1 MILHNFQQF
10 LDVFSAQ
17 ENQINFSSLILHP
30 AVNNFLGDAVS
41 VTSTINLHYGSK
53 FMSPST
59 GIILNNQMD
68 DFSYPNIIN
77 AFGIPPS
84 ENNMV
89 HPGRRPVSSMSP
101 TAVVDKQGRVVAVL
115 GASGGTKIITAV
127 AQVHV
132 YYHIMENLFLAQVL
146 FRMIYLGQSVKEAV
160 DARRLHHQVIP
171 MEMKYEDGIT
181 RV

>member
-1 MILHNFQQF
+1 
-10 LDVFSAQ
+10 
-17 ENQINFSSLILHP
+17 
-30 AVNNFLGDAVS
+30 
-41 VTSTINLHYGSK
+41 
-53 FMSPST
+53 MSPST

-101 TAVVDKQGRVVAVL
+101 TVVVDKQGRVVAVL

-146 FRMIYLGQSVKEAV
+146 FRMVYLGQSVKEAV
-160 DARRLHHQVIP
+160 DARRLHHQLIP
-171 MEMKYEDGIT
+171 MEIK
-181 RV
+181 